1 MENRQQLA
9 EDQRRR
15 DVIIAQLRQDER
27 WNTVVQE
34 LESQERNA
42 FESLLNG
49 ATKDTVVATVLI
61 LRSLKGLPERAWN
74 RINREGIKE

>member
-34 LESQERNA
+34 LEYQERNA

-74 RINREGIKE
+74 RINREGIRE